1 MGEESILPIPELRP
15 KDLQDN
21 ILAAVGDALT
31 TLLEEELAA
40 EVAAQSAMAQSA
52 EIREQAESI
61 GAEGKPTDA
70 VPTQSKA

>member
-61 GAEGKPTDA
+61 GAEGKPADA